1 MKEQGKIR
9 NYLRMKLEEERGLS
23 LKMGGGWKTKNYTL
37 YSIRFSM
44 FIKVR
49 SSRAF
54 IEKARNWELEETSA
68 VWGKSYNR
76 TGIFQPCWGGG
87 NGSVIFHVYI
97 WMRSHLPSP
106 SKKRNIY
113 FLHKAQ
119 LYM

>member
-87 NGSVIFHVYI
+87 MN
-97 WMRSHLPSP
+97 
-106 SKKRNIY
+106 
-113 FLHKAQ
+113 Q
-119 LYM
+119 